1 MVTIG
6 IVQQLVVKCPKCIAL
21 GNNNVSLHATG
32 WRNGEHGE
40 RSEPRKIYGI
50 CLLVGQVYRCLI
62 GHEVVGYHPADLEQI
77 QTCFNPFKLWH
88 ITQRE
93 LIDFTVALITAGMCV
108 SGIRIPSCIKDKY
121 HYTAIE

>member
-32 WRNGEHGE
+32 WRNGKHGE

-108 SGIRIPSCIKDKY
+108 SGIRIPS
-121 HYTAIE
+121 